1 MLPLCVQLI
10 VRIMNIGNGTGPQR
24 CVRCLRDKEEAIRE
38 HLRTNMPCC
47 TGCPIGNE
55 IRQALAKGHYTP
67 IHHVNHDSD
76 DFWSQVIS
84 TIVWGVVALPVYYIS
99 YEYLEME
106 RLWAIITAVFW
117 PVSLVIGFYYWLIK
131 LIIGIF

>member
-1 MLPLCVQLI
+1 
-10 VRIMNIGNGTGPQR
+10 MNIRKGTGPQR
-24 CVRCLRDKEEAIRE
+24 CVRCLRDKDEAIQE
-38 HLRTNMPCC
+38 HLRTNTPCC
-47 TGCPIGNE
+47 PGCPLENE
-55 IRQALAKGHYTP
+55 IRQALAKGYFTP
-67 IHHVNHDSD
+67 TRHVDLDTD
-76 DFWSQVIS
+76 DFWSQVAL
-84 TIVWGVVALPVYYIS
+84 TIVYAVVALPVYYIS